1 MSTKNTKTKAT
12 KSERVKALRD
22 EGLSHI
28 EAEIQIAQEDAEAK
42 IAALKERQAL
52 EEHLESCP
60 ECRAVRELMLTILE
74 EKHPDEF
81 ENLRAQAVHRREAD
95 AKARSTRIKGSRQ
108 STPQHPR
115 QPGHDPSNVQ
125 HGSAL

>member
-1 MSTKNTKTKAT
+1 MSIKNTKTKAT

-42 IAALKERQAL
+42 IAALKERQAQ
-52 EEHLESCP
+52 EEK
-60 ECRAVRELMLTILE
+60 RVRELMLTILE
-74 EKHPDEF
+74 EKRPDDF

-95 AKARSTRIKGSRQ
+95 AKERSTRIKGSRQ